1 MSSFRASS
9 LKTNNLDD
17 FFRES
22 QSFQATPSWRSNP
35 IANTT
40 SVPHDGNLLSR
51 CCLSITEQVVGYAD
65 ICSWKESTPLEIMPR
80 NGGTVLP
87 SYLNIFRRQ
96 GTTPVWSYIYIV
108 YKYIYVYFTQ
118 QKGHPKVAIYLQVSQ
133 CVWRQRWC
141 LCGLNNHVKL
151 CHVWLYNSCGWFK
164 WDIQLYTTFNS
175 HFSTTIKPCKN
186 PCIEDVF
193 TTIKHLNST
202 ITQNIP
208 HKTL

>member
-1 MSSFRASS
+1 METCYLA
-9 LKTNNLDD
+9 
-17 FFRES
+17 
-22 QSFQATPSWRSNP
+22 AVCRS
-35 IANTT
+35 
-40 SVPHDGNLLSR
+40 LSR
-51 CCLSITEQVVGYAD
+51 SLVMLIFAAEKSRLL
-65 ICSWKESTPLEIMPR
+65 WKLCQEMVELCYHLISTYFEDKEPHLYDHI
-80 NGGTVLP
+80 
-87 SYLNIFRRQ
+87 
-96 GTTPVWSYIYIV
+96 YIYIV